1 MGALSAHNTGL
12 YPSITESQDRLKLEA
27 FRGAY
32 EKVDD
37 STGKD
42 ESDRATARRAF
53 DNTAWALFCELYLA
67 DFVCLGFTPPPE
79 CSTTAEEVLRKENNA
94 LKAEKMELPKRLG
107 GVVGGR
113 EHYGGGELRVR
124 KGG

>member
-1 MGALSAHNTGL
+1 ML
-12 YPSITESQDRLKLEA
+12 
-27 FRGAY
+27 
-32 EKVDD
+32 
-37 STGKD
+37 
-42 ESDRATARRAF
+42 
-53 DNTAWALFCELYLA
+53 W
-67 DFVCLGFTPPPE
+67 
-79 CSTTAEEVLRKENNA
+79 KENNA